1 MTSDLSPWND
11 SLITICFICRARG
24 DWSYVLSRHRSNIP
38 ALFSVSFRTRYES
51 SRGARIIF
59 ETSTESRKSS
69 SNSFKQILSHHFL
82 SKRQIRGGLGRTQIK
97 LCVRKIS
104 LRLEGKERYWLLL
117 STERR
122 WIYEDVQTGHVST
135 LLLWVLSRTGPTS
148 HGKHIV
154 FRRPQG
160 STDTM
165 TSPSMPCRVTWR
177 FFLQCN
183 ITCKVKDIIAS
194 PCWRT
199 DMKDPL
205 RN

>member
-1 MTSDLSPWND
+1 M
-11 SLITICFICRARG
+11 CFICRARG
-24 DWSYVLSRHRSNIP
+24 DWSCVLSQHRSNIP
-38 ALFSVSFRTRYES
+38 VLFSVSLRTRYES

-82 SKRQIRGGLGRTQIK
+82 SKRQIRGELRRTHIK

-104 LRLEGKERYWLLL
+104 LWLEEKERYWLLL
-117 STERR
+117 STDRR
-122 WIYEDVQTGHVST
+122 RIYEEVQTGHVST
-135 LLLWVLSRTGPTS
+135 LLLWVFSRIGPTS

-154 FRRPQG
+154 FRRLQG
-160 STDTM
+160 SIYTM
-165 TSPSMPCRVTWR
+165 ASPSMPCRVTWR

-183 ITCKVKDIIAS
+183 MTCEVKDIIFAS
-194 PCWRT
+194 PYWRT
-199 DMKDPL
+199 NMKDPP